1 MSDDENIVSSAGG
14 FLAPY
19 YLNPNDLNVSAPLKD
34 SLPLFTARRDMDI
47 KWNHTVAPP
56 PSRWQKRKWR
66 WNGKIRGVRHSLAL
80 RIAPWLDR
88 DWD

>member
-1 MSDDENIVSSAGG
+1 MTDNDNIVSEGG
-14 FLAPY
+14 FCVPFGMDPTAPMS
-19 YLNPNDLNVSAPLKD
+19 PVKD
-34 SLPLFTARRDMDI
+34 SLPLFTARRDMNI
-47 KWNHTVAPP
+47 EWNYTVAPP

-66 WNGKIRGVRHSLAL
+66 WNSKIRGVRHSLAL